1 MPVQAKDAIKWADQQ
16 LELRQDET
24 GTRFL
29 EFFDE
34 WFTIAE
40 KLYEETEPRTEKQ
53 YNADGTT
60 GWADKQYR
68 KRSAISAV
76 RHALLDVEGRRG
88 YLAMEWLGQMLLLA
102 EQHWVYGEEM
112 ERGLTVLERRMMEVM
127 AAVKLV
133 ELQESASL

>member
-1 MPVQAKDAIKWADQQ
+1 MKAKDATKWADQE
-16 LELRQDET
+16 LELKQDET
-24 GTRFL
+24 GRRFL

-34 WFTIAE
+34 WFTLAE
-40 KLYEETEPRTEKQ
+40 NLAEEVDDSGNT
-53 YNADGTT
+53 
-60 GWADKQYR
+60 
-68 KRSAISAV
+68 KRSAVSAV

-88 YLAMEWLGQMLLLA
+88 YLAMEWIGQMLLLA
-102 EQHWVYGEEM
+102 EQNWVYGEAM